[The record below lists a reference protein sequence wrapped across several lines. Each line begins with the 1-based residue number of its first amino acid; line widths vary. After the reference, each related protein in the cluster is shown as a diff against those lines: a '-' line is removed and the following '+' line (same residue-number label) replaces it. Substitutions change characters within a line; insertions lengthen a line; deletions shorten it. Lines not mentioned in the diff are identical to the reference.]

1 MMHNSNVYSSPK
13 TTSTQPPITTEND
26 KNDLV
31 LEVLLIG
38 ISVLYLYRIKKV
50 SLFYN
55 TCNY

>member
-1 MMHNSNVYSSPK
+1 MMHDSNVYSSPK

-38 ISVLYLYRIKKV
+38 ISVLYLYRIKKGEFI
-50 SLFYN
+50 L
-55 TCNY
+55 